1 MNKKRLFLIWLTD
14 TMGYIVIAI
23 ALAWLTKDASEDFD
37 FTGIVIQGILFGIAM
52 TLLQYYKIRKGRK
65 E

>member
-1 MNKKRLFLIWLTD
+1 
-14 TMGYIVIAI
+14 MGYIVIAI
-23 ALAWLTKDASEDFD
+23 ALAWLTKDASEEFD

>member
-1 MNKKRLFLIWLTD
+1 
-14 TMGYIVIAI
+14 MGYIVIAI
-23 ALAWLTKDASEDFD
+23 ALAWLTKDASEDLD

-52 TLLQYYKIRKGRK
+52 TLLQYNKIRKGRK

>member
-23 ALAWLTKDASEDFD
+23 ALAWLTKDASEDLD

-52 TLLQYYKIRKGRK
+52 TLLQYNKIRKGRK